1 MLNGNNRR
9 ILWFKM
15 DCRQNP
21 LSERKTLF
29 GIVIN
34 NKGYA
39 LANSMSYSDALSGTL
54 ASLGAVEGSKLSV
67 VRDGRTFVGTLMP
80 HHEFSDPDVLILK
93 MKSGYNVGVK
103 ITGSTEITVL
113 EAPAERSRKE
123 TEVEFKKGLP
133 KLVLIGTGGT
143 IASYVDYRT
152 GAVHPAL
159 STSDMVN
166 AVPEIRDIAN
176 IDARVLFSIFSENM
190 NVEHWQK
197 LAEAVVEEINNGA
210 DGVIIPHGTDT
221 MGYTAAALS
230 FMLGD
235 VPKPVVLVGAQRSS
249 DRPSSDASSNLVACA
264 RFCTQGK
271 RAGVFVV
278 MHDTL
283 GDDSFAVH
291 AGTRVRKMHT
301 SRRDAFHS
309 INAAP
314 VAHIDKDGKIRFN
327 TDGPKVSGEKAV
339 AKTGME
345 RSCVLLQYYP
355 GMDPALF
362 EDVFMRSK
370 GVVIAGSGLGHVNE
384 NMIPLI
390 RKANDN
396 GTIVVL
402 TSQCLNGR
410 TNLNVY
416 NTGRDMLAAG
426 VVTVL
431 DMLPETA
438 YVKLMWALANSS
450 SVEEAKEIM
459 RTPLAEEMSDRRV
472 VDE

>member
-1 MLNGNNRR
+1 
-9 ILWFKM
+9 
-15 DCRQNP
+15 
-21 LSERKTLF
+21 
-29 GIVIN
+29 
-34 NKGYA
+34 
-39 LANSMSYSDALSGTL
+39 MSYSDSLSKLLGD
-54 ASLGAVEGSKLSV
+54 LGATEGSRLSV
-67 VRDGRTFVGTLMP
+67 VNGDRTYVGTLMP
-80 HHEFSDPDVLILK
+80 HHEFSAPDILILK
-93 MKSGYNVGVK
+93 MKSGYNVGIRIGPETKV
-103 ITGSTEITVL
+103 EVL
-113 EAPAERSRKE
+113 EAPVERTKKE
-123 TEVEFKKGLP
+123 GEVEFKKGLP

-190 NVEHWQK
+190 NVEHWQE
-197 LAEAVVEEINNGA
+197 LAQAVAEELNNGA

-235 VPKPVVLVGAQRSS
+235 VSKPVVLVGAQRSS
-249 DRPSSDASSNLVACA
+249 DRPSSDASSNLMACA
-264 RFCTQGK
+264 RFCTK
-271 RAGVFVV
+271 ADRAGVYVV
-278 MHDTL
+278 MHDTS

-291 AGTRVRKMHT
+291 IGSRVRKMHT
-301 SRRDAFHS
+301 SRRDAFRS

-314 VAHIDKDGKIRFN
+314 AAHLDKDGKIVLN
-327 TDGPKVSGEKAV
+327 IDGPKVSDAKVV

-345 RSCVLLQYYP
+345 RACVLLQYYP

-362 EDVFMRSK
+362 EDIFMKSK
-370 GVVIAGSGLGHVNE
+370 GVVISGSGLGHVNE

-390 RKANDN
+390 RKACDN
-396 GTIVVL
+396 GTVVVM

-416 NTGRDMLAAG
+416 NTGRDMLSAG
-426 VVTVL
+426 AITVL

-438 YVKLMWALANSS
+438 YVKLMWALANTSTP
-450 SVEEAKEIM
+450 EEAKELM
-459 RTPLAEEMSDRRV
+459 QTPLAGEMSDRRTIDV
-472 VDE
+472 